1 MLMVGFWA
9 TYLPRQYDVDV
20 GVGQVY
26 IQDYGIEGRGNETI
40 LLLVEGE
47 RLELIKFRSG
57 SMLDIHFEAKWWVM

>member
-1 MLMVGFWA
+1 M
-9 TYLPRQYDVDV
+9 DV

-57 SMLDIHFEAKWWVM
+57 SMLDIHFEAKW

>member
-9 TYLPRQYDVDV
+9 TYLPRQYDV

-26 IQDYGIEGRGNETI
+26 IHDYGIEGRGNETI

-47 RLELIKFRSG
+47 R
-57 SMLDIHFEAKWWVM
+57 H